1 LHLQQNAEDNSF
13 KGMITMNATRVTIEE
28 DLKVAFAIREEVFVK
43 EQGVP
48 LEDEFDQFD
57 VLSELCDHILVHY
70 NEQPVGTGRIR
81 FVNGAGKLERICILE
96 PYRKFGLGK
105 VIIQALEE
113 IAEERGTS
121 QVKLHGQTQAEGFY
135 TKLGYRASSDVFMED
150 GIPHILMLKELSGL
164 ALSYDH

>member
-1 LHLQQNAEDNSF
+1 LHLQQNDDRQFNL
-13 KGMITMNATRVTIEE
+13 KGLIKMNAKRATIDEN
-28 DLKVAFAIREEVFVK
+28 LRVAFAIRKEVFVK

-57 VLSELCDHILVHY
+57 TLNGLCEHILVHY

-81 FVNGAGKLERICILE
+81 FIDGVGKLERICILE

-105 VIIQALEE
+105 IIIKALEE
-113 IAEERGTS
+113 IAEERGAS

-135 TKLGYRASSDVFMED
+135 KKLGYRTSSNIFMED
-150 GIPHILMLKELSGL
+150 GIPHILMLKELS
-164 ALSYDH
+164 SKY